1 MSDYRNELKF
11 ICTEEELALIE
22 GRICMIMAK
31 DSHIGNG
38 EPYTVRSVYF
48 DDYENSCMRENQ
60 DGIARR
66 NKFRIRTY
74 NNDISYIRLEIKSKR
89 YELGRKNGC
98 SLSVE
103 ACKQYL
109 HAMPEVITKE
119 LPHARRKL
127 SLEIGIRKLHPVIIV
142 EYERMAYV
150 YPCGNVRITFD
161 RNISMCARPEQ
172 FLKTYIPL
180 TPIMPKGV
188 HILEVKFDEFLPDVI
203 AALLETGVLERTSF
217 SKYYLSR
224 QMEEQWERRNI
235 F

>member
-1 MSDYRNELKF
+1 MSTYRNELKF
-11 ICTEEELALIE
+11 ICTEKELALIE
-22 GRICMIMAK
+22 GRIRMIMEK

-48 DDYENSCMRENQ
+48 DDYENSCMHENQ

-74 NNDISYIRLEIKSKR
+74 NNDVSYIRLEIKSKR
-89 YELGRKNGC
+89 YDFGRKNSC

-103 ACKQYL
+103 ECGQYL
-109 HAMPEVITKE
+109 HIVPEVITKE
-119 LPHARRKL
+119 LPYARRKL

-150 YPCGNVRITFD
+150 YPYGNVRITFD
-161 RNISMCARPEQ
+161 RNISMCAKPEQ

-180 TPIMPKGV
+180 TPIMPKGI

-203 AALLETGVLERTSF
+203 ASLLEIGILERTSF